1 MKKEQAPTQT
11 SLNAKSTE
19 NQCFYLV
26 AGAFKLSNSKKF
38 INDFLKVCD
47 YAEN

>member
-11 SLNAKSTE
+11 SLNTKSTE

-26 AGAFKLSNSKKF
+26 AGKVELSNLNEF
-38 INDFLKVCD
+38 ICDFLKVV
-47 YAEN
+47 EF